1 MSHALLADLGGTN
14 ARFSLVP
21 LNTYQPQEIEVFACK
36 EFESFFEAA
45 AKYLAI
51 CSLPTSDISVVV
63 LAIAG
68 PVNQKVIQFSNNP
81 WTFTKEDVESFFGA
95 GIRVALLNDYDAMGH
110 AMEVLTPKDYIQI
123 GTGDD
128 IDESAPA
135 WVIGPGTGLG
145 VACVVPQKAANI
157 VLPGEGGHVDVPSCT
172 PQEDF
177 IMTFLR
183 HRHGRVSAER
193 VLSGMGLENIYEALA
208 KQNGLDIRL
217 TAEAI
222 GEASKKDDP
231 LALAALEQFFVYL
244 GRVVGDLVLSVESRG
259 GVFIVG
265 GIIPRYVER
274 FGLSGFRQAMRDKGR
289 MADFV
294 GKIPTFVVTAEH
306 PGLIG
311 CANYASYLAAESS

>member
-14 ARFSLVP
+14 ARFALVP
-21 LNTYQPQEIEVFACK
+21 LNTYQPQEIVVFACK
-36 EFESFFEAA
+36 EFASFFEAA
-45 AKYLAI
+45 AKYLATA
-51 CSLPTSDISVVV
+51 SLSESEISVVV

-81 WTFTKEDVESFFGA
+81 WTFTKEEVDSFFGA
-95 GIRVALLNDYDAMGH
+95 NRRVALLNDYDAMGH
-110 AMEVLTPKDYIQI
+110 AMEVLTPKDYIQV

-128 IDESAPA
+128 IDKSAPA

-145 VACVVPQKAANI
+145 VACVVPQQNANI
-157 VLPGEGGHVDVPSCT
+157 VLPGEGGHVDVASCT

-177 IMTFLR
+177 ILDFLR
-183 HRHGRVSAER
+183 KRHRRVSAER

-208 KQNGLDIRL
+208 KQNGQNIRL
-217 TAEAI
+217 TAEEI
-222 GEASKKDDP
+222 GEASKKEDP

-265 GIIPRYVER
+265 GIIPRYIEL
-274 FGLSGFRQAMRDKGR
+274 FGFSGFRQAMRDKGR
-289 MADFV
+289 MSDFV

-311 CANYASYLAAESS
+311 CANYASYLAAEPS